1 MRRKATADKR
11 GYLEDLASQA
21 EEAARKGEQGKVYTI
36 TKIVS
41 GKHRRTTET
50 PIVDRKGQLLT
61 TESQQEARWAEHF
74 QEVLNRPPPT
84 TEPDVQHAENDLDIG
99 IEPPAKEKIVSAI
112 KSLK

>member
-1 MRRKATADKR
+1 MRRKARTDKR
-11 GYLEDLASQA
+11 AYLKDLASQA
-21 EEAARKGEQGKVYTI
+21 EEAARKGEQGKVYKI

-74 QEVLNRPPPT
+74 NEVLNRSPPA
-84 TEPDVQHAENDLDIG
+84 TEPDFQPPPPPGGGGCLIG
-99 IEPPAKEKIVSAI
+99 ACTS
-112 KSLK
+112 S